1 MNSQNEEDRVEEL
14 EASAV
19 PTSEE
24 EAEAFAQAIM
34 QRAASLKVV
43 KIDRGVFLR
52 TEIKKR
58 FPEIDADLA
67 VETSPA
73 EAGIVPED
81 LDRMAIDAIDFET
94 KKCAGLSFLAGI
106 PGGLAMFGTV
116 PADLAQYFAHTMRI
130 EQKLA
135 YIYGWQSFLNEED
148 EVDDETVMKL
158 VVLMGVMMQ
167 VGGAASAV
175 TTFAANTARA
185 GIERAIQKQA
195 LTKTLWYNPMKKV
208 LRYLGVNLTK
218 QTFAKTASKV
228 VPVIGG
234 AISGG
239 MTYMAYKP
247 GAERLRRYLRSL
259 PTSGID
265 ETLHPD
271 VIAIETDKAAA
282 EREKALEGAKAATL
296 NAAQSVG
303 ELAAGTAQ
311 LAGAATAK
319 GLKGAGAV
327 ASEGLQAAGASA
339 KNVLG
344 AAEGFLGSLASR
356 TKANGTASPRPAKG
370 DDSFEGN
377 LEKVK
382 KIKELLDC
390 GALTQEEFDAKKR
403 ELLGL

>member
-1 MNSQNEEDRVEEL
+1 MQRKEQL
-14 EASAV
+14 ETKV
-19 PTSEE
+19 IPTNEE
-24 EAEAFAQAIM
+24 EAEEFAKAIM

-43 KIDRGVFLR
+43 KINRGDFLR
-52 TEIKKR
+52 SEIKRR
-58 FPEIDADLA
+58 FPEIDADFA
-67 VETSPA
+67 VETTPA
-73 EAGIVPED
+73 ETGIAPED
-81 LDRMAIDAIDFET
+81 LDRMAIDVIDLET

-106 PGGLAMFGTV
+106 PGGLAMVGTV
-116 PADLAQYFAHTMRI
+116 PADLAQYFAHVMRI

-135 YIYGWQSFLNEED
+135 YIYGWQTFLNEED

-167 VGGAASAV
+167 VGGAANAV

-185 GIERAIQKQA
+185 GIEKAIQKQA
-195 LTKTLWYNPMKKV
+195 LTKTFWYNPMKKV

-265 ETLHPD
+265 ETLYPD
-271 VIAIETDKAAA
+271 IIAIEADKAAA
-282 EREKALEGAKAATL
+282 EREKALSEAKTATL

-311 LAGAATAK
+311 AAGSAA
-319 GLKGAGAV
+319 V
-327 ASEGLQAAGASA
+327 EGLQAAGATAKSA
-339 KNVLG
+339 LG
-344 AAEGFLGSLASR
+344 AAGGILGSLASR
-356 TKANGTASPRPAKG
+356 AKASRAASTSTAKVDS
-370 DDSFEGN
+370 SFEDS

-382 KIKELLDC
+382 QLKELLDC
-390 GALTQEEFDAKKR
+390 GILTQEEFDAKKCK
-403 ELLGL
+403 LLGL

>member
-1 MNSQNEEDRVEEL
+1 MQRKEQLKTEVI
-14 EASAV
+14 
-19 PTSEE
+19 PTNEE
-24 EAEAFAQAIM
+24 EAEEFAKAIM

-43 KIDRGVFLR
+43 KINRGDFLR
-52 TEIKKR
+52 SEIKRR
-58 FPEIDADLA
+58 FPEIDADFA
-67 VETSPA
+67 VETTPA
-73 EAGIVPED
+73 ETGIAPEN
-81 LDRMAIDAIDFET
+81 LDRMAIDVIDLET

-106 PGGLAMFGTV
+106 PGGLAMVGTV
-116 PADLAQYFAHTMRI
+116 PADLAQYFAHVMRI

-135 YIYGWQSFLNEED
+135 YIYGWQTFLNEED

-167 VGGAASAV
+167 VGGAANAV

-185 GIERAIQKQA
+185 GIEKAIQKQA
-195 LTKTLWYNPMKKV
+195 LTKTFWYNPMKKV

-265 ETLHPD
+265 ETLYPD
-271 VIAIETDKAAA
+271 IIAIEADKAAA
-282 EREKALEGAKAATL
+282 EREKALGEAKTATL

-311 LAGAATAK
+311 AAGSAA
-319 GLKGAGAV
+319 V
-327 ASEGLQAAGASA
+327 EGLQAAGATAKSA
-339 KNVLG
+339 LG
-344 AAEGFLGSLASR
+344 AAGGILGSLASR
-356 TKANGTASPRPAKG
+356 AKASRAASTSTAKVDS
-370 DDSFEGN
+370 SFEDS

-382 KIKELLDC
+382 QLKELLDC
-390 GALTQEEFDAKKR
+390 GILTQEEFDAKKCK
-403 ELLGL
+403 LLGL

>member
-1 MNSQNEEDRVEEL
+1 MQRKEQLKTEVI
-14 EASAV
+14 
-19 PTSEE
+19 PTNEE
-24 EAEAFAQAIM
+24 EAEEFAKAIM

-43 KIDRGVFLR
+43 KINRGDFLR
-52 TEIKKR
+52 SEIKR
-58 FPEIDADLA
+58 RLPEIDADFA
-67 VETSPA
+67 VETTPA
-73 EAGIVPED
+73 ETGIAPED
-81 LDRMAIDAIDFET
+81 LDRMAIDVIDLET

-106 PGGLAMFGTV
+106 PGGLAMVGTV
-116 PADLAQYFAHTMRI
+116 PADLAQYFVHVMRI

-135 YIYGWQSFLNEED
+135 YIYGWQTFLNEED

-167 VGGAASAV
+167 VGGAANAV

-185 GIERAIQKQA
+185 GIEKAIQKQA
-195 LTKTLWYNPMKKV
+195 LTKTFWYNPMKKV

-265 ETLHPD
+265 ETLYPD
-271 VIAIETDKAAA
+271 IIAIEADKAAA
-282 EREKALEGAKAATL
+282 EREKALSEAKTATL

-311 LAGAATAK
+311 AAGSAA
-319 GLKGAGAV
+319 V
-327 ASEGLQAAGASA
+327 EGLQAAGATAKSA
-339 KNVLG
+339 LG
-344 AAEGFLGSLASR
+344 AAGGILGSLASR
-356 TKANGTASPRPAKG
+356 AKASRAASTSTAKVDS
-370 DDSFEGN
+370 SFEDS

-382 KIKELLDC
+382 QLKELLDC
-390 GALTQEEFDAKKR
+390 GILTQEEFDAKKCK
-403 ELLGL
+403 LLGL

>member
-1 MNSQNEEDRVEEL
+1 MQRKEQLKTEVI
-14 EASAV
+14 
-19 PTSEE
+19 PTNEE
-24 EAEAFAQAIM
+24 EAEEFAKAIM

-43 KIDRGVFLR
+43 KINRGDFLR
-52 TEIKKR
+52 SEIKRR
-58 FPEIDADLA
+58 FPEIDADFA
-67 VETSPA
+67 VETTPA
-73 EAGIVPED
+73 ETGIAPED
-81 LDRMAIDAIDFET
+81 LDRMAIDVIDLET

-106 PGGLAMFGTV
+106 PGGLAMVGTV
-116 PADLAQYFAHTMRI
+116 PADLAQYFAHVMRI

-135 YIYGWQSFLNEED
+135 YVYGWQTFLNEED

-167 VGGAASAV
+167 VGGAANAV
-175 TTFAANTARA
+175 TTFAANTART
-185 GIERAIQKQA
+185 GIEKAIQKQA
-195 LTKTLWYNPMKKV
+195 LTKTFWYNPMKKV

-265 ETLHPD
+265 ETLYPD
-271 VIAIETDKAAA
+271 IIAIEADKAAA
-282 EREKALEGAKAATL
+282 EREKALSEAKTATL

-311 LAGAATAK
+311 AAGSAA
-319 GLKGAGAV
+319 V
-327 ASEGLQAAGASA
+327 EGLQAAGATAKSA
-339 KNVLG
+339 LG
-344 AAEGFLGSLASR
+344 AAGGILGSLASR
-356 TKANGTASPRPAKG
+356 AKASRAASTSTAKVDS
-370 DDSFEGN
+370 SFEDS

-382 KIKELLDC
+382 QLKELLDC
-390 GALTQEEFDAKKR
+390 GILTQEEFDAKKCK
-403 ELLGL
+403 LLGL

>member
-1 MNSQNEEDRVEEL
+1 MQRKEQL
-14 EASAV
+14 ETEV
-19 PTSEE
+19 IPTSEE
-24 EAEAFAQAIM
+24 EAEEFAKAIM

-43 KIDRGVFLR
+43 KINRGDFLR
-52 TEIKKR
+52 SEIKRR
-58 FPEIDADLA
+58 FPEIDADFA
-67 VETSPA
+67 VETTPA
-73 EAGIVPED
+73 ETGIAPED
-81 LDRMAIDAIDFET
+81 LDRMAIDVIDLET

-106 PGGLAMFGTV
+106 PGGLAMVGTV
-116 PADLAQYFAHTMRI
+116 PADLAQYFAHVMRI

-135 YIYGWQSFLNEED
+135 YIYGWQTFLNEED
-148 EVDDETVMKL
+148 EVDDETIMKL

-167 VGGAASAV
+167 VGGAANAV

-185 GIERAIQKQA
+185 GIEKAIQKQA
-195 LTKTLWYNPMKKV
+195 LTKTFWYNPMKKV

-265 ETLHPD
+265 ETLYPD
-271 VIAIETDKAAA
+271 IIAIEADKAAA
-282 EREKALEGAKAATL
+282 EREKALSEAKTATL

-311 LAGAATAK
+311 AAGSAA
-319 GLKGAGAV
+319 V
-327 ASEGLQAAGASA
+327 EGLQAAGATAKSA
-339 KNVLG
+339 LG
-344 AAEGFLGSLASR
+344 AAGGILGSLASR
-356 TKANGTASPRPAKG
+356 AKASRAASTSTAKVDS
-370 DDSFEGN
+370 SFEDS

-382 KIKELLDC
+382 QLKELLDC
-390 GALTQEEFDAKKR
+390 GILTQEEFDAKKCK
-403 ELLGL
+403 LLGL

>member
-1 MNSQNEEDRVEEL
+1 MQRKEQLKTEVI
-14 EASAV
+14 
-19 PTSEE
+19 PTNEE
-24 EAEAFAQAIM
+24 EAEEFAKAIM

-43 KIDRGVFLR
+43 KINRGDFLR
-52 TEIKKR
+52 SEIKKR
-58 FPEIDADLA
+58 FPEIDADFA
-67 VETSPA
+67 VETTPA
-73 EAGIVPED
+73 ETGIAPED
-81 LDRMAIDAIDFET
+81 LDRMAIDVIDLET

-106 PGGLAMFGTV
+106 PGGLAMVGTV
-116 PADLAQYFAHTMRI
+116 PADLAQYFAHVMRI

-135 YIYGWQSFLNEED
+135 YIYGWQTFLNEED

-167 VGGAASAV
+167 VGGAANAV

-185 GIERAIQKQA
+185 GIEKAIQKQA
-195 LTKTLWYNPMKKV
+195 LTKTFWYNPMKKV

-234 AISGG
+234 AISSG

-265 ETLHPD
+265 ETLYPD
-271 VIAIETDKAAA
+271 IIAIEADKAAA
-282 EREKALEGAKAATL
+282 EREKALSEAKTATL

-311 LAGAATAK
+311 AAGSAA
-319 GLKGAGAV
+319 V
-327 ASEGLQAAGASA
+327 EGLQAAGATAKSA
-339 KNVLG
+339 LG
-344 AAEGFLGSLASR
+344 AAGEILGSLASR
-356 TKANGTASPRPAKG
+356 AKASRAASTSTAKVDS
-370 DDSFEGN
+370 SFEDS

-382 KIKELLDC
+382 HLKELLDC
-390 GALTQEEFDAKKR
+390 GILTQEEFDAKKCK
-403 ELLGL
+403 LLGL

>member
-1 MNSQNEEDRVEEL
+1 MQRKEQLKTEVI
-14 EASAV
+14 
-19 PTSEE
+19 PTNEE
-24 EAEAFAQAIM
+24 EAEEFAKAIM

-43 KIDRGVFLR
+43 KINRGDFLR
-52 TEIKKR
+52 SEIKKR
-58 FPEIDADLA
+58 FPEIDADFA
-67 VETSPA
+67 VETTPA
-73 EAGIVPED
+73 ETGIAPED
-81 LDRMAIDAIDFET
+81 LDRMAIDVIDLET

-106 PGGLAMFGTV
+106 PGGLAMVGTV
-116 PADLAQYFAHTMRI
+116 PADLAQYFAHVMRI

-135 YIYGWQSFLNEED
+135 YIYGWQTFLNEED
-148 EVDDETVMKL
+148 EVDDETVVKL

-167 VGGAASAV
+167 VGGAANAV

-185 GIERAIQKQA
+185 GIEKAIQKQA
-195 LTKTLWYNPMKKV
+195 LTKTFWYNPMKKV

-265 ETLHPD
+265 ETLYPD
-271 VIAIETDKAAA
+271 IIAIEADKAAA
-282 EREKALEGAKAATL
+282 EREKALGEAKTATL

-311 LAGAATAK
+311 AAGSAA
-319 GLKGAGAV
+319 V
-327 ASEGLQAAGASA
+327 EGLQAAGATAKSA
-339 KNVLG
+339 LD
-344 AAEGFLGSLASR
+344 AAGGILGSLASR
-356 TKANGTASPRPAKG
+356 AKASRAASTSTAKVDS
-370 DDSFEGN
+370 SFEDS

-382 KIKELLDC
+382 QLKELLDC
-390 GALTQEEFDAKKR
+390 GILTQEEFDAKKCK
-403 ELLGL
+403 LLGL

>member
-1 MNSQNEEDRVEEL
+1 MQRKEQL
-14 EASAV
+14 ETEV
-19 PTSEE
+19 IPTSEE
-24 EAEAFAQAIM
+24 EAEEFAKAIM

-43 KIDRGVFLR
+43 KINRGDFLR
-52 TEIKKR
+52 SEIKKR
-58 FPEIDADLA
+58 FPEIDADFA
-67 VETSPA
+67 VETTPA
-73 EAGIVPED
+73 ETGIAPED
-81 LDRMAIDAIDFET
+81 LDRMAIDVIDLET

-106 PGGLAMFGTV
+106 PGGLAMVGTV
-116 PADLAQYFAHTMRI
+116 PADLAQYFAHVMRI

-135 YIYGWQSFLNEED
+135 YIYGWQTFLNEED

-167 VGGAASAV
+167 VGGAANAV

-185 GIERAIQKQA
+185 GIEKAIQKQA
-195 LTKTLWYNPMKKV
+195 LTKTFWYNPMKKV

-265 ETLHPD
+265 ETLYPD
-271 VIAIETDKAAA
+271 IIAIEADKAAA
-282 EREKALEGAKAATL
+282 EREKALGEAKTATL

-311 LAGAATAK
+311 AAGSAA
-319 GLKGAGAV
+319 V
-327 ASEGLQAAGASA
+327 EGLQAAGATAKSA
-339 KNVLG
+339 LG
-344 AAEGFLGSLASR
+344 AAGGILGSLASR
-356 TKANGTASPRPAKG
+356 AKASRAASTSTAKVDS
-370 DDSFEGN
+370 SFEDS

-382 KIKELLDC
+382 QLKELLDC
-390 GALTQEEFDAKKR
+390 GILTQEEFDAEKCK
-403 ELLGL
+403 LLGL

>member
-1 MNSQNEEDRVEEL
+1 MQRKEQL
-14 EASAV
+14 ETEV
-19 PTSEE
+19 IPTNEE
-24 EAEAFAQAIM
+24 EAEEFAKAIM

-43 KIDRGVFLR
+43 KINRGTFLR
-52 TEIKKR
+52 SEIKKR
-58 FPEIDADLA
+58 FPEIDADFA
-67 VETSPA
+67 VETTPA
-73 EAGIVPED
+73 EAGIAPED
-81 LDRMAIDAIDFET
+81 LDRMAIDAIDLET

-106 PGGLAMFGTV
+106 PGGLAMVGTV
-116 PADLAQYFAHTMRI
+116 PADLAQYFAHVMRI

-135 YIYGWQSFLNEED
+135 YIYGWQTFLNEED
-148 EVDDETVMKL
+148 EVDDETIMKL
-158 VVLMGVMMQ
+158 VVLMGVTMQ
-167 VGGAASAV
+167 VGGAANAV

-185 GIERAIQKQA
+185 GIEKAIQKQA
-195 LTKTLWYNPMKKV
+195 LTKTIWYNPMKKV

-265 ETLHPD
+265 ETLYPD
-271 VIAIETDKAAA
+271 IIAIEADKTAA
-282 EREKALEGAKAATL
+282 EREKALGEAKTTTL

-311 LAGAATAK
+311 AAGSAAI
-319 GLKGAGAV
+319 
-327 ASEGLQAAGASA
+327 EGLQAAGTVAAESLQAVGASA
-339 KNVLG
+339 KDALG
-344 AAEGFLGSLASR
+344 AAGGFLGSLASR
-356 TKANGTASPRPAKG
+356 AKASRAASSSESHA
-370 DDSFEGN
+370 DDTFENN

-382 KIKELLDC
+382 KLKELLDC
-390 GALTQEEFDAKKR
+390 GILTQEEFDSKKR

>member
-1 MNSQNEEDRVEEL
+1 MQRKEQLKTEVI
-14 EASAV
+14 
-19 PTSEE
+19 PTNEE
-24 EAEAFAQAIM
+24 EAEEFAKAIM

-43 KIDRGVFLR
+43 KINRGDFLR
-52 TEIKKR
+52 SEIKKR
-58 FPEIDADLA
+58 FPEIDADFA
-67 VETSPA
+67 VETTPA
-73 EAGIVPED
+73 ETGIAPED
-81 LDRMAIDAIDFET
+81 LDRMAIDVIDLET

-106 PGGLAMFGTV
+106 PGGLAMVGTV
-116 PADLAQYFAHTMRI
+116 PADLAQYFAHVMRI

-135 YIYGWQSFLNEED
+135 YIYGWQTFLNEED
-148 EVDDETVMKL
+148 EVDDETVVKL

-167 VGGAASAV
+167 VGGAANAV

-185 GIERAIQKQA
+185 GIEKAIQKQA
-195 LTKTLWYNPMKKV
+195 LTKTFWYNPMKKV

-265 ETLHPD
+265 ETLYPD
-271 VIAIETDKAAA
+271 IIAIEADKAAA
-282 EREKALEGAKAATL
+282 EREKALGEAKTATL

-311 LAGAATAK
+311 AAGSAA
-319 GLKGAGAV
+319 V
-327 ASEGLQAAGASA
+327 EGLQAAGATAKSA
-339 KNVLG
+339 LD
-344 AAEGFLGSLASR
+344 AAGGILGSLASR
-356 TKANGTASPRPAKG
+356 AKASRAASTSTAKVDS
-370 DDSFEGN
+370 SFEDS

-382 KIKELLDC
+382 QLKGLLDC
-390 GALTQEEFDAKKR
+390 GILTQEEFDAKKCK
-403 ELLGL
+403 LLGL

>member
-1 MNSQNEEDRVEEL
+1 MQRKEQLKTEVI
-14 EASAV
+14 
-19 PTSEE
+19 PTNEE
-24 EAEAFAQAIM
+24 EAEEFAKAIM

-43 KIDRGVFLR
+43 KINRGDFLR
-52 TEIKKR
+52 SEIKRR
-58 FPEIDADLA
+58 FPEIDADFA
-67 VETSPA
+67 VETTPA
-73 EAGIVPED
+73 ETGIAPED
-81 LDRMAIDAIDFET
+81 LDRMAIDVIDLET
-94 KKCAGLSFLAGI
+94 KQCAGLSFLAGI
-106 PGGLAMFGTV
+106 PGGLAMVGTV
-116 PADLAQYFAHTMRI
+116 PADLAQYFAHVMRI

-135 YIYGWQSFLNEED
+135 YIYGWQTFLNEED

-167 VGGAASAV
+167 VGGAANAV

-185 GIERAIQKQA
+185 GIEKAIQKQA
-195 LTKTLWYNPMKKV
+195 LTKTFWYNPMKKV

-265 ETLHPD
+265 ETLYPD
-271 VIAIETDKAAA
+271 IIAIEADKAAA
-282 EREKALEGAKAATL
+282 EREKALSEAKTATL

-311 LAGAATAK
+311 AAGSAA
-319 GLKGAGAV
+319 V
-327 ASEGLQAAGASA
+327 EGLQAAGATAKSA
-339 KNVLG
+339 LG
-344 AAEGFLGSLASR
+344 AAGGILGSLASR
-356 TKANGTASPRPAKG
+356 AKASRAASTSTAKVDS
-370 DDSFEGN
+370 SFEDS

-382 KIKELLDC
+382 QLKELLDC
-390 GALTQEEFDAKKR
+390 GILTGKSSLRVQQDITR
-403 ELLGL
+403 

>member
-1 MNSQNEEDRVEEL
+1 MQRKEQLKTEV
-14 EASAV
+14 V
-19 PTSEE
+19 PTNEE
-24 EAEAFAQAIM
+24 EAEEFAKAIM

-43 KIDRGVFLR
+43 KINRGDFLR
-52 TEIKKR
+52 SEIKKR
-58 FPEIDADLA
+58 FPEIDADFA
-67 VETSPA
+67 VETTPA
-73 EAGIVPED
+73 ETGIAPED
-81 LDRMAIDAIDFET
+81 LDRMAIDVIDLET

-106 PGGLAMFGTV
+106 PGGLAMVGTV
-116 PADLAQYFAHTMRI
+116 PADLAQYFAHVMRI

-135 YIYGWQSFLNEED
+135 YIYGWQTFLNEED

-167 VGGAASAV
+167 VGGAANAV

-185 GIERAIQKQA
+185 GIEKAIQKQA
-195 LTKTLWYNPMKKV
+195 LTKTFWYNPMKKV

-265 ETLHPD
+265 ETLYPD
-271 VIAIETDKAAA
+271 IIAIEADKAAA
-282 EREKALEGAKAATL
+282 EREKALGEAKTATL

-311 LAGAATAK
+311 AAGSAA
-319 GLKGAGAV
+319 V
-327 ASEGLQAAGASA
+327 EGLQAAGATAKSA
-339 KNVLG
+339 LG
-344 AAEGFLGSLASR
+344 AAGGILGSLASR
-356 TKANGTASPRPAKG
+356 AKASRAASTSTAKVDS
-370 DDSFEGN
+370 SFEDS

-382 KIKELLDC
+382 PLKELLDC
-390 GALTQEEFDAKKR
+390 GILTQEEFDAKKCK
-403 ELLGL
+403 LLGL

>member
-1 MNSQNEEDRVEEL
+1 MQRKEQLKTEVI
-14 EASAV
+14 
-19 PTSEE
+19 PTNEE
-24 EAEAFAQAIM
+24 EAEEFAKAIM

-43 KIDRGVFLR
+43 KINRGDFLR
-52 TEIKKR
+52 SEIKRR
-58 FPEIDADLA
+58 FPEIDADFA
-67 VETSPA
+67 VETTPA
-73 EAGIVPED
+73 ETGIAPED
-81 LDRMAIDAIDFET
+81 LDRMAIDVIDLET

-106 PGGLAMFGTV
+106 PGGLAMVGTV
-116 PADLAQYFAHTMRI
+116 PADLAQYFAHVMRI

-135 YIYGWQSFLNEED
+135 YIYGWQTFLNEED

-167 VGGAASAV
+167 VGGAANAV

-185 GIERAIQKQA
+185 GIEKAIQKQA
-195 LTKTLWYNPMKKV
+195 LTKTFWYNPMKKV

-265 ETLHPD
+265 ETLYPD
-271 VIAIETDKAAA
+271 IIAIEADKAAA
-282 EREKALEGAKAATL
+282 EREKALGEAKTATL

-311 LAGAATAK
+311 AAGSAA
-319 GLKGAGAV
+319 V
-327 ASEGLQAAGASA
+327 EGFQAAGATAKSA
-339 KNVLG
+339 LG
-344 AAEGFLGSLASR
+344 AAGGILGSLASR
-356 TKANGTASPRPAKG
+356 AKASRAASTSTAKVDS
-370 DDSFEGN
+370 SFEDS

-382 KIKELLDC
+382 QLKELLDC
-390 GALTQEEFDAKKR
+390 GILTQEEFDAKKCK
-403 ELLGL
+403 LLGL

>member
-1 MNSQNEEDRVEEL
+1 MQRKERLKTEVI
-14 EASAV
+14 
-19 PTSEE
+19 PTNEE
-24 EAEAFAQAIM
+24 EAEEFAKAIM

-43 KIDRGVFLR
+43 KINRGDFLR
-52 TEIKKR
+52 SEIKR
-58 FPEIDADLA
+58 HFPEIDADFA
-67 VETSPA
+67 VETTPA
-73 EAGIVPED
+73 ETGIAPED
-81 LDRMAIDAIDFET
+81 LDRMAIDVIDLET

-106 PGGLAMFGTV
+106 PGGLAMVGTI
-116 PADLAQYFAHTMRI
+116 PADLAQYFAHVMRI

-135 YIYGWQSFLNEED
+135 YIYGWQTFLNEED

-167 VGGAASAV
+167 VGGAANAV

-185 GIERAIQKQA
+185 GIEKAIQKQA
-195 LTKTLWYNPMKKV
+195 LTKTFWYNPMKKV

-265 ETLHPD
+265 ETLYPD
-271 VIAIETDKAAA
+271 IIAIEADKAAA
-282 EREKALEGAKAATL
+282 EREKALSEAKTATL

-311 LAGAATAK
+311 AAGSAA
-319 GLKGAGAV
+319 V
-327 ASEGLQAAGASA
+327 EGLQAAGATAKSA
-339 KNVLG
+339 LG
-344 AAEGFLGSLASR
+344 AAGGILGSLASR
-356 TKANGTASPRPAKG
+356 AKASRAASTSTAKVDS
-370 DDSFEGN
+370 SFEDS

-382 KIKELLDC
+382 QLKELLDC
-390 GALTQEEFDAKKR
+390 GILTQEEFDAKKCK
-403 ELLGL
+403 LLGL

>member
-1 MNSQNEEDRVEEL
+1 MNNQHEDVRVEEL
-14 EASAV
+14 ETSAV

-43 KIDRGVFLR
+43 KIDRGAFLR

-73 EAGIVPED
+73 EAGIAPED

-116 PADLAQYFAHTMRI
+116 PADLAQYFAHIMRI

-135 YIYGWQSFLNEED
+135 YVYGWQSFLNEED

-195 LTKTLWYNPMKKV
+195 LTKTMWYNPMKKV

-228 VPVIGG
+228 IPVIGG

-271 VIAIETDKAAA
+271 VIAIEADKAAA

-296 NAAQSVG
+296 TAAQSVG

-311 LAGAATAK
+311 LAGAATAR

-339 KNVLG
+339 KNMLG
-344 AAEGFLGSLASR
+344 AAGGFLGSLASR
-356 TKANGTASPRPAKG
+356 TKANGTASPQSAKA

-382 KIKELLDC
+382 KLKELLDC
-390 GALTQEEFDAKKR
+390 GVLTQEEFDAKKR

>member
-1 MNSQNEEDRVEEL
+1 MQRKEQLKTEVI
-14 EASAV
+14 
-19 PTSEE
+19 PTNEE
-24 EAEAFAQAIM
+24 EAEEFAKAIM

-43 KIDRGVFLR
+43 KINRGDFLR
-52 TEIKKR
+52 SEIKKR
-58 FPEIDADLA
+58 FPEIDADFA
-67 VETSPA
+67 VETTPA
-73 EAGIVPED
+73 ETGIAPED
-81 LDRMAIDAIDFET
+81 LDRMAIDVIDLET

-106 PGGLAMFGTV
+106 PGGLAMVGTV
-116 PADLAQYFAHTMRI
+116 PADLAQYFAHVMRI

-135 YIYGWQSFLNEED
+135 YIYGWQTFLNEED

-167 VGGAASAV
+167 VGGAANAV
-175 TTFAANTARA
+175 ATFAANTARA
-185 GIERAIQKQA
+185 GIEKAIQKQA
-195 LTKTLWYNPMKKV
+195 LTKTFWYNPMKKV

-265 ETLHPD
+265 ETLYPD
-271 VIAIETDKAAA
+271 IIAIEADKAAA
-282 EREKALEGAKAATL
+282 EREKALSEAKTATL

-311 LAGAATAK
+311 AAGSAA
-319 GLKGAGAV
+319 V
-327 ASEGLQAAGASA
+327 EGLQAAGATAKSA
-339 KNVLG
+339 LG
-344 AAEGFLGSLASR
+344 AAGGILGSLASR
-356 TKANGTASPRPAKG
+356 AKASRAASTSTAKVDS
-370 DDSFEGN
+370 SFEDS

-382 KIKELLDC
+382 QLKELLDC
-390 GALTQEEFDAKKR
+390 GILTQEEFDAKKCK
-403 ELLGL
+403 LLGL

>member
-1 MNSQNEEDRVEEL
+1 MQRKEQL
-14 EASAV
+14 ETEV
-19 PTSEE
+19 IPTSEE
-24 EAEAFAQAIM
+24 EAEEFAKAIM

-43 KIDRGVFLR
+43 KIDRGAFLR
-52 TEIKKR
+52 SEIKKR
-58 FPEIDADLA
+58 FPEIDADFA
-67 VETSPA
+67 VETTPA
-73 EAGIVPED
+73 EAGIAPED
-81 LDRMAIDAIDFET
+81 LDRMAIDAIDLET

-106 PGGLAMFGTV
+106 PGGLAMVGTV
-116 PADLAQYFAHTMRI
+116 PADLAQYFAHVMRI

-135 YIYGWQSFLNEED
+135 YIYGWQTFLNEED

-167 VGGAASAV
+167 VGGAANAV

-185 GIERAIQKQA
+185 GIEKTIQKQA
-195 LTKTLWYNPMKKV
+195 LTKTFWYNPMKKV

-265 ETLHPD
+265 EALHPD
-271 VIAIETDKAAA
+271 IIAIEADKVAD
-282 EREKALEGAKAATL
+282 EREKALDEAKFATL

-311 LAGAATAK
+311 AAGSAAI
-319 GLKGAGAV
+319 
-327 ASEGLQAAGASA
+327 EGLQAAGTVAAESLQAVGASA
-339 KNVLG
+339 KDALG
-344 AAEGFLGSLASR
+344 AAGGLLGSLASR
-356 TKANGTASPRPAKG
+356 AKASRAASSSESHVN
-370 DDSFEGN
+370 DTFENN

-382 KIKELLDC
+382 KLKELLDC
-390 GALTQEEFDAKKR
+390 GILTQEEFDSKKR
-403 ELLGL
+403 ELLGLQKP

>member
-1 MNSQNEEDRVEEL
+1 MQRKEQLKTEVI
-14 EASAV
+14 
-19 PTSEE
+19 PTNEE
-24 EAEAFAQAIM
+24 EAGEFAKAIM

-43 KIDRGVFLR
+43 KINRGDFLR
-52 TEIKKR
+52 SEIKKR
-58 FPEIDADLA
+58 FPEIDADFA
-67 VETSPA
+67 VETTPA
-73 EAGIVPED
+73 ETGIAPED
-81 LDRMAIDAIDFET
+81 LDRMAIDVIDLET

-106 PGGLAMFGTV
+106 PGGLAMVGTV
-116 PADLAQYFAHTMRI
+116 PADLAQYFAHVMRI

-135 YIYGWQSFLNEED
+135 YIYGWQTFLNEED

-167 VGGAASAV
+167 VGGAANAV

-185 GIERAIQKQA
+185 GIEKAIQKQA
-195 LTKTLWYNPMKKV
+195 LTKTFWYNPMKKV

-265 ETLHPD
+265 ETLYPD
-271 VIAIETDKAAA
+271 IIAIEADKAAA
-282 EREKALEGAKAATL
+282 EREKALGEAKTATL

-311 LAGAATAK
+311 AAGSAA
-319 GLKGAGAV
+319 V
-327 ASEGLQAAGASA
+327 EGLQAAGATAKSA
-339 KNVLG
+339 LG
-344 AAEGFLGSLASR
+344 AAGGILGSLASR
-356 TKANGTASPRPAKG
+356 AKASRAASTSTAKVDS
-370 DDSFEGN
+370 SFEDS

-382 KIKELLDC
+382 QLKELLDC
-390 GALTQEEFDAKKR
+390 GILTQEEFDAKKCK
-403 ELLGL
+403 LLGL

>member
-1 MNSQNEEDRVEEL
+1 MQRKEQLKTEVI
-14 EASAV
+14 
-19 PTSEE
+19 PTNEE
-24 EAEAFAQAIM
+24 EAEEFAKAIM

-43 KIDRGVFLR
+43 KINRGDFLR
-52 TEIKKR
+52 SEIKKR
-58 FPEIDADLA
+58 FPEIDADFA
-67 VETSPA
+67 VETTPA
-73 EAGIVPED
+73 ETGIAPED
-81 LDRMAIDAIDFET
+81 LDRMAIDVIDLET

-106 PGGLAMFGTV
+106 PGGLAMVGTV
-116 PADLAQYFAHTMRI
+116 PADLAQYFAHVMRI

-135 YIYGWQSFLNEED
+135 YIYGWQTFLNEED

-167 VGGAASAV
+167 VGGAANAV

-185 GIERAIQKQA
+185 GIEKAIQKQA
-195 LTKTLWYNPMKKV
+195 LTKTFWYNPMKKV

-265 ETLHPD
+265 ETLYPD
-271 VIAIETDKAAA
+271 IIAIEADKAAA
-282 EREKALEGAKAATL
+282 EREKALSETKTATL

-311 LAGAATAK
+311 AAGSAA
-319 GLKGAGAV
+319 V
-327 ASEGLQAAGASA
+327 EGLQAAGATAKSA
-339 KNVLG
+339 LG
-344 AAEGFLGSLASR
+344 AAGGILGSLASR
-356 TKANGTASPRPAKG
+356 AKASRAASTSTAKVDS
-370 DDSFEGN
+370 SFEDS

-382 KIKELLDC
+382 QLKELLDC
-390 GALTQEEFDAKKR
+390 GILTQEEFDAKKCK
-403 ELLGL
+403 LLGL

>member
-1 MNSQNEEDRVEEL
+1 MQRKEQLKTEVI
-14 EASAV
+14 
-19 PTSEE
+19 PTNEE
-24 EAEAFAQAIM
+24 EAEELAKAIM

-43 KIDRGVFLR
+43 KINRGDFLR
-52 TEIKKR
+52 SEIKKR
-58 FPEIDADLA
+58 FPEIDADFA
-67 VETSPA
+67 VETTPA
-73 EAGIVPED
+73 ETGIAPED
-81 LDRMAIDAIDFET
+81 LDRMAIDVIDLET

-106 PGGLAMFGTV
+106 PGGLAMVGTV
-116 PADLAQYFAHTMRI
+116 PADLAQYFAHVMRI

-135 YIYGWQSFLNEED
+135 YIYGWQTFLNEED

-167 VGGAASAV
+167 VGGAANAV

-185 GIERAIQKQA
+185 GIEKAIQKQA
-195 LTKTLWYNPMKKV
+195 LTKTFWYNPMKKV

-265 ETLHPD
+265 ETLYPD
-271 VIAIETDKAAA
+271 IIAIEADKAAA
-282 EREKALEGAKAATL
+282 EREKALGEAKTATL

-311 LAGAATAK
+311 AAGSAA
-319 GLKGAGAV
+319 V
-327 ASEGLQAAGASA
+327 EGLQAAGATAKSA
-339 KNVLG
+339 LG
-344 AAEGFLGSLASR
+344 AAGGILGSLASR
-356 TKANGTASPRPAKG
+356 AKASRAASTSTAKVDS
-370 DDSFEGN
+370 SFEDS

-382 KIKELLDC
+382 QLKELLDC
-390 GALTQEEFDAKKR
+390 GILTQEEFDAKKCK
-403 ELLGL
+403 LLGL

>member
-1 MNSQNEEDRVEEL
+1 MQRKEQLKTEVI
-14 EASAV
+14 
-19 PTSEE
+19 PTNEE
-24 EAEAFAQAIM
+24 EAEEFAKAIM

-43 KIDRGVFLR
+43 KINRGDFLR
-52 TEIKKR
+52 SEIKKR
-58 FPEIDADLA
+58 FPEIDADFA
-67 VETSPA
+67 VETTPA
-73 EAGIVPED
+73 ETGIAPED
-81 LDRMAIDAIDFET
+81 LDRMAIDVIDLET

-106 PGGLAMFGTV
+106 PGGLAMVGTV
-116 PADLAQYFAHTMRI
+116 PADLAQYFAHVMRI

-135 YIYGWQSFLNEED
+135 YIYGWQTFLNGED

-167 VGGAASAV
+167 VGGAANAV

-185 GIERAIQKQA
+185 GIEKAIQKQA
-195 LTKTLWYNPMKKV
+195 LTKTFWYNPMKKV

-265 ETLHPD
+265 ETLYPD
-271 VIAIETDKAAA
+271 IIAIEADKAAA
-282 EREKALEGAKAATL
+282 EREKALSEAKTATL

-311 LAGAATAK
+311 AAGSAA
-319 GLKGAGAV
+319 V
-327 ASEGLQAAGASA
+327 EGLQAAGATAKSA
-339 KNVLG
+339 LG
-344 AAEGFLGSLASR
+344 AAGGILGSLASR
-356 TKANGTASPRPAKG
+356 AKASRAASTSTAKVDS
-370 DDSFEGN
+370 SFEDS

-382 KIKELLDC
+382 QLKELLDC
-390 GALTQEEFDAKKR
+390 GILTQEEFDAKKCK
-403 ELLGL
+403 LLGL

>member
-1 MNSQNEEDRVEEL
+1 MQRKEQLKTEVI
-14 EASAV
+14 
-19 PTSEE
+19 PTNEE
-24 EAEAFAQAIM
+24 EAEEFAKAIM

-43 KIDRGVFLR
+43 KINRGDFLR
-52 TEIKKR
+52 SEIKRR
-58 FPEIDADLA
+58 FPEIDADFA
-67 VETSPA
+67 VETTPA
-73 EAGIVPED
+73 ETGIAPED
-81 LDRMAIDAIDFET
+81 LDRMAIDVIDLET

-106 PGGLAMFGTV
+106 PGGLAMVGTV
-116 PADLAQYFAHTMRI
+116 PADLAQYFAHVMRI

-135 YIYGWQSFLNEED
+135 YIYGWQTFLNGED

-167 VGGAASAV
+167 VGGAANAV

-185 GIERAIQKQA
+185 GIEKAIQKQA
-195 LTKTLWYNPMKKV
+195 LTKTFWYNPMKKV

-265 ETLHPD
+265 ETLYPD
-271 VIAIETDKAAA
+271 IIAIEADKAAA
-282 EREKALEGAKAATL
+282 EREKALGEAKTATL

-311 LAGAATAK
+311 AAGSAA
-319 GLKGAGAV
+319 V
-327 ASEGLQAAGASA
+327 EGLQAAGATAKSA
-339 KNVLG
+339 LG
-344 AAEGFLGSLASR
+344 AAGGILGSLASR
-356 TKANGTASPRPAKG
+356 AKASRAASTSTAKVDS
-370 DDSFEGN
+370 SFEDS

-382 KIKELLDC
+382 QLKELLDC
-390 GALTQEEFDAKKR
+390 GILTQEEFDAKKCK
-403 ELLGL
+403 LLGL

>member
-1 MNSQNEEDRVEEL
+1 MQLKEQLKTEVI
-14 EASAV
+14 
-19 PTSEE
+19 PTNEE
-24 EAEAFAQAIM
+24 EAEEFAKAIM

-43 KIDRGVFLR
+43 KINRGDFLR
-52 TEIKKR
+52 SEIKKR
-58 FPEIDADLA
+58 FPEIDADFA
-67 VETSPA
+67 VETTPA
-73 EAGIVPED
+73 ETGIAPED
-81 LDRMAIDAIDFET
+81 LDRMAIDVIDLET

-106 PGGLAMFGTV
+106 PGGLAMVGTV
-116 PADLAQYFAHTMRI
+116 PADLAQYFAHVMRI

-135 YIYGWQSFLNEED
+135 YIYGWQTFLNEED

-167 VGGAASAV
+167 VGGAANAV

-185 GIERAIQKQA
+185 GIEKAIQKQA
-195 LTKTLWYNPMKKV
+195 LTKTFWYNPMKKV

-265 ETLHPD
+265 ETLYPD
-271 VIAIETDKAAA
+271 IIAIEADKAAA
-282 EREKALEGAKAATL
+282 EREKALGEAKTATL

-311 LAGAATAK
+311 AAGSAA
-319 GLKGAGAV
+319 V
-327 ASEGLQAAGASA
+327 EGLQAAGATAKSA
-339 KNVLG
+339 LG
-344 AAEGFLGSLASR
+344 AAGGILGSLASR
-356 TKANGTASPRPAKG
+356 AKASRAASTSTAKVDS
-370 DDSFEGN
+370 SFEDS

-382 KIKELLDC
+382 QLKELLDC
-390 GALTQEEFDAKKR
+390 GILTQEEFDAKKCK
-403 ELLGL
+403 LLGL

>member
-1 MNSQNEEDRVEEL
+1 MQRKEQLKTEVI
-14 EASAV
+14 
-19 PTSEE
+19 PTNEE
-24 EAEAFAQAIM
+24 EAEEFAKAIM

-43 KIDRGVFLR
+43 KINRGDFLR
-52 TEIKKR
+52 SEIKKR
-58 FPEIDADLA
+58 FPEIDADFA
-67 VETSPA
+67 VETTPA
-73 EAGIVPED
+73 ETGIAPED
-81 LDRMAIDAIDFET
+81 LDRMAIDVIDLET

-106 PGGLAMFGTV
+106 PGGLAMVGTV
-116 PADLAQYFAHTMRI
+116 PADLAQYFAHVMRI

-135 YIYGWQSFLNEED
+135 YIYGWQTFLNEED

-167 VGGAASAV
+167 VGGAANAV

-185 GIERAIQKQA
+185 GIEKAIQKQA
-195 LTKTLWYNPMKKV
+195 LTKTFWYNPMKKV

-265 ETLHPD
+265 ETLYPD
-271 VIAIETDKAAA
+271 IIAIEADKAAA
-282 EREKALEGAKAATL
+282 EREKALGEAKTATL

-311 LAGAATAK
+311 AAGSAA
-319 GLKGAGAV
+319 V
-327 ASEGLQAAGASA
+327 EGLQAAGATAKSA
-339 KNVLG
+339 LG
-344 AAEGFLGSLASR
+344 AAGGILGSLASR
-356 TKANGTASPRPAKG
+356 AKASRAASTSTAKVDS
-370 DDSFEGN
+370 SFEDS

-382 KIKELLDC
+382 QLKELLDC
-390 GALTQEEFDAKKR
+390 GILTQEEFDAKKCK
-403 ELLGL
+403 LLGL

>member
-1 MNSQNEEDRVEEL
+1 MQRKEQL
-14 EASAV
+14 ETEV
-19 PTSEE
+19 IPTSEE
-24 EAEAFAQAIM
+24 EAEEFAKAIM
-34 QRAASLKVV
+34 QHAASLKVV
-43 KIDRGVFLR
+43 KINRGDFLR
-52 TEIKKR
+52 SEIKRR
-58 FPEIDADLA
+58 FPEIDADFA
-67 VETSPA
+67 VETTPA
-73 EAGIVPED
+73 ETGIAPED
-81 LDRMAIDAIDFET
+81 LDRMAIDVIDLET

-106 PGGLAMFGTV
+106 PGGLAMVGTV
-116 PADLAQYFAHTMRI
+116 PADLAQYFAHVMRI

-135 YIYGWQSFLNEED
+135 YIYGWQTFLNEED

-167 VGGAASAV
+167 VGGAANAV

-185 GIERAIQKQA
+185 GIEKAIQKQA
-195 LTKTLWYNPMKKV
+195 LTKTFWYNPMKKV

-265 ETLHPD
+265 ETLYPD
-271 VIAIETDKAAA
+271 IIAIEADKAAA
-282 EREKALEGAKAATL
+282 EREKALSEAKTATL

-311 LAGAATAK
+311 AAGSAA
-319 GLKGAGAV
+319 V
-327 ASEGLQAAGASA
+327 EGLQAAGATAKSA
-339 KNVLG
+339 LG
-344 AAEGFLGSLASR
+344 AAGGILGSLASR
-356 TKANGTASPRPAKG
+356 AKASRAASTSTAKVDS
-370 DDSFEGN
+370 SFEDS

-382 KIKELLDC
+382 HLKELLDC
-390 GALTQEEFDAKKR
+390 GILTQEEFDAKKCK
-403 ELLGL
+403 LLGL

>member
-1 MNSQNEEDRVEEL
+1 MQRKEQLKTEVI
-14 EASAV
+14 
-19 PTSEE
+19 PTNEE
-24 EAEAFAQAIM
+24 EAEEFAKAIM

-43 KIDRGVFLR
+43 KINRGDFLR
-52 TEIKKR
+52 SEIKKR
-58 FPEIDADLA
+58 FPEIDADFA
-67 VETSPA
+67 VETTPA
-73 EAGIVPED
+73 ETGIAPED
-81 LDRMAIDAIDFET
+81 LDRMAIDVIDLET

-106 PGGLAMFGTV
+106 PGGLAMVGTV
-116 PADLAQYFAHTMRI
+116 PADLAQYFAHVMRI

-135 YIYGWQSFLNEED
+135 YIYGWQTFLNEED

-167 VGGAASAV
+167 VGGAANAV

-185 GIERAIQKQA
+185 GIEKAIQKQA
-195 LTKTLWYNPMKKV
+195 LTKTFWYNPMKKV

-265 ETLHPD
+265 ETLYPD
-271 VIAIETDKAAA
+271 IIAIEANKAAA
-282 EREKALEGAKAATL
+282 EREKALSEAKTATL

-311 LAGAATAK
+311 AAGSAA
-319 GLKGAGAV
+319 V
-327 ASEGLQAAGASA
+327 EGLQAAGATAKSA
-339 KNVLG
+339 LG
-344 AAEGFLGSLASR
+344 AAGGILGSLASR
-356 TKANGTASPRPAKG
+356 AKASRAASTSTAKVDS
-370 DDSFEGN
+370 SFEDS

-382 KIKELLDC
+382 QLKELLDC
-390 GALTQEEFDAKKR
+390 GILTQEEFDAKKCK
-403 ELLGL
+403 LLGL